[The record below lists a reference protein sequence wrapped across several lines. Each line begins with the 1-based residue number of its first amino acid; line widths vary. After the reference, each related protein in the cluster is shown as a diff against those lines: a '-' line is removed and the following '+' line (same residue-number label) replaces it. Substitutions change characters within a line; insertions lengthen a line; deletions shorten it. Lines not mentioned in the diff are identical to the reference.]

1 MRNKFANA
9 ILLSFFIFSCTQTE
23 TKQKEERTSAFSDY
37 YEFSEMALLMEQM
50 YEDLAKTKVQILEN
64 QEIGG
69 FPDKY
74 NKIHTAKMSADFDR
88 NEEFNR
94 FANLYLQNLKILHES
109 SPEDIHRPELFNNV
123 VNSCITCHKSDSGCI
138 GPVSR
143 IGKLGIE

>member
-1 MRNKFANA
+1 MRNNFPF
-9 ILLSFFIFSCTQTE
+9 IFLLSFFILSCS
-23 TKQKEERTSAFSDY
+23 QKETVKKESASAFSDY

-64 QEIGG
+64 QKIGD

-74 NKIHTAKMSADFDR
+74 NKIHTAKMSADFER

-94 FANLYLQNLKILHES
+94 FANLYLQNLKKLHEA
-109 SPEDIHRPELFNNV
+109 SPEDPHRPELFNNV

-143 IGKLGIE
+143 IGKLSID

>member
-1 MRNKFANA
+1 MRNKFP
-9 ILLSFFIFSCTQTE
+9 IVIILSFFIFSCSQTE
-23 TKQKEERTSAFSDY
+23 TTKKEESTSAFSDY

-64 QEIGG
+64 QEIGN

-74 NKIHTAKMSADFDR
+74 TKIHTAKMSEDFER

-94 FANLYLQNLKILHES
+94 FANLYLQNLKTLHEAN
-109 SPEDIHRPELFNNV
+109 PEDMHRPELFNNV

-143 IGKLGIE
+143 IGKLSIE